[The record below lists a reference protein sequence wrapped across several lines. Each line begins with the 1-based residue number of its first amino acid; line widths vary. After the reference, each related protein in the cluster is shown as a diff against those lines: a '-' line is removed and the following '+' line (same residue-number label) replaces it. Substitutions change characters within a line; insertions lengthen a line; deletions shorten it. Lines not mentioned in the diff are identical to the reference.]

1 MLFYLTTLNLVHV
14 LKKECP
20 KAPEQ
25 PTKETFNAIEAWKHS
40 DFLCRNYIL
49 NGLVDS
55 LYNVYSS
62 FTTTRGLWE
71 TLEKKYKI
79 EDAGTKKFIVEC
91 SKKRKLP
98 FNNGKRK
105 KPANNKPD
113 NKKIKGTCWVY
124 GKSGH
129 RAKDCWHK
137 NNEKKPERKGKAG
150 QANMAKFESFVVVI
164 LESNVVMDSKDWW
177 IDSGATRHIFKI
189 ESGEKLYMGNASSSM
204 IEGKGDVVLNLT
216 SGKKLTLMDILFVP
230 EIRKNLVSASFLSEK
245 GSKLVFESD
254 KLVLT
259 KGGTFMGKGY
269 MSEGLFK
276 LNVFNDNVIA
286 STINKRFMSS
296 AYIVESCE
304 LWNSRKNE
312 TIDVFKTYK
321 NEVEN
326 KKNKTLKML
335 RFDRGGEYES
345 TTLFEFC
352 ALHGI
357 FHYLNGQNLD
367 QRQLIVSSLDML
379 QIVQHI
385 DS

>member
-1 MLFYLTTLNLVHV
+1 MKNQRNSTEMTLKGGNKRCSFILPPST
-14 LKKECP
+14 L
-20 KAPEQ
+20 
-25 PTKETFNAIEAWKHS
+25 
-40 DFLCRNYIL
+40 NYIL

-62 FTTTRGLWE
+62 FTIARGLWE
-71 TLEKKYKI
+71 ALEKKYKI
-79 EDAGTKKFIVEC
+79 EDAGTKKFIFARAHIVEGEC

-105 KPANNKPD
+105 KPANNKPN

-137 NNEKKPERKGKAG
+137 NNEKKPKRKGKSS
-150 QANMAKFESFVVVI
+150 QANMAKYENFV
-164 LESNVVMDSKDWW
+164 
-177 IDSGATRHIFKI
+177 AKI
-189 ESGEKLYMGNASSSM
+189 ESGEKLYMGNAFSSM

-230 EIRKNLVSASFLSEK
+230 EIRKNLVSASLLSKK

-259 KGGTFMGKGY
+259 KGGTFMGKEY

-276 LNVFNDNVIA
+276 LNVFNGNVIA

-304 LWNSRKNE
+304 LWNSRLGHVNYRSM
-312 TIDVFKTYK
+312 YK
-321 NEVEN
+321 MEN
-326 KKNKTLKML
+326 L
-335 RFDRGGEYES
+335 G
-345 TTLFEFC
+345 
-352 ALHGI
+352 
-357 FHYLNGQNLD
+357 
-367 QRQLIVSSLDML
+367 
-379 QIVQHI
+379 
-385 DS
+385 